1 MKKTT
6 TTLALTALLAGGSL
20 FTAAPAT
27 AAPAAARTALVQVE
41 AGHTRTADRDDWI
54 FGLKKPR
61 VYVCR
66 IAPALCKGR

>member
-1 MKKTT
+1 MNKSLTSAA
-6 TTLALTALLAGGSL
+6 LAGALLAGTL
-20 FTAAPAT
+20 AVAPAAT
-27 AAPAAARTALVQVE
+27 AAPAATPTAVVQVE

-66 IAPALCKGR
+66 IAPALCR